1 MTTFITRPSWVAA
14 GHLPTTGAVAS
25 SPRATGGAPRDVP
38 ADPRPTAPDRAA
50 PAAASPYGCV
60 FEEYAA
66 SEYVGLGHLFIG

>member
-1 MTTFITRPSWVAA
+1 MITCITRPSWVAA

-25 SPRATGGAPRDVP
+25 SLRATGGAPCDVS
-38 ADPRPTAPDRAA
+38 ANPRPTARDRGA
-50 PAAASPYGCV
+50 PAAASPYACV